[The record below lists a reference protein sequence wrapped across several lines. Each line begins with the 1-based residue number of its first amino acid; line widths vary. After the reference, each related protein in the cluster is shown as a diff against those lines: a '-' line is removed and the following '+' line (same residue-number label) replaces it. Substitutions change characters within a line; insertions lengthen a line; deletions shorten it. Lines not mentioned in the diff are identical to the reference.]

1 MAREFVDTILSKKD
15 VIKGTDLVDQ
25 PRVCLELMARGEL
38 DDPAY
43 AETEKHTHTVVVPQ
57 RVMNSFARRSSWYDR
72 HDPDASRWRPGDFIA
87 HVTGMHNERRK
98 SIIRQVLSSPSGPLR
113 SLLLSG
119 TNVEHDFSNLPLMIQ
134 ANAIPG
140 APDAAVTALSDA
152 MFSDADAVLVE
163 SNWRGL
169 MITALLSQD
178 TSRMSELQA
187 I

>member
-38 DDPAY
+38 DDPAS
-43 AETEKHTHTVVVPQ
+43 AESEKHTHTVVVPQ

-134 ANAIPG
+134 VNAIPG